1 MSVFRWCRTRCA
13 CSAAFLLLIGLGA
26 PRRALA
32 QQADEALVGVLARLL
47 AAADARRFDAP
58 LLGDALQH
66 PDPAVRRQAAL
77 AAGRIGDPAAVD
89 LLVGALADSIPA
101 VRAAA
106 AFGLGL
112 LHQARATG
120 PLVTLARAAAPDQQ
134 GDPEIQAVTALAR
147 IGGDSGARAIQQLL
161 DLAAPGQPVSP
172 VVAQAIL
179 ESWRL
184 GRRAAV
190 PALLRFA
197 ADPNVDVRWRVIYT
211 LGRARS
217 VPGVPVV
224 LNALQDADP
233 RVRAIAARGVSAVL
247 IDSAGLDRRGV
258 AARLGALLGDRDAQV
273 RINVLRALASLR
285 DSTVASAVAA
295 LASDADV
302 NVAVQAETT
311 LGAGGGSVAIA
322 ALRARIASP
331 LFALRRQ
338 AVIGLAQA
346 DTAAGAVEARGL
358 AADPDWR
365 WHLVAAEAFAAA
377 RSRPQ
382 LETLLADPDG
392 RVVAQ
397 ALQGLQRVVP
407 DSDAALRARARELL
421 AHADPAVRSV
431 AADLLARHPDPADVD
446 RLAQAYAR
454 AAGDPFDDAALSA
467 VSALAAIARASA
479 AGRLAVATRFLGSV
493 RRPDDYL
500 VRRLAVA
507 DTFSDAAAAWG
518 PDVPIATGRSDADY
532 RDIARRYLVPALT
545 GQPNPQVTIETDR
558 GRLTLELLPAEAP
571 ITVAAFLGL
580 VDRRYFDGGRWH
592 RVVPNFVIQDGDPR
606 GDGWGGPGF
615 VLRDEVNPVRYQ
627 AGTMGMALSGPDTG
641 GSQFFITHSPQP
653 HLDGIYPVFGRMTAD
668 QRTLPLVAIGD
679 RIRSIHR

>member
-1 MSVFRWCRTRCA
+1 
-13 CSAAFLLLIGLGA
+13 
-26 PRRALA
+26 
-32 QQADEALVGVLARLL
+32 
-47 AAADARRFDAP
+47 
-58 LLGDALQH
+58 
-66 PDPAVRRQAAL
+66 
-77 AAGRIGDPAAVD
+77 
-89 LLVGALADSIPA
+89 
-101 VRAAA
+101 
-106 AFGLGL
+106 
-112 LHQARATG
+112 
-120 PLVTLARAAAPDQQ
+120 
-134 GDPEIQAVTALAR
+134 
-147 IGGDSGARAIQQLL
+147 
-161 DLAAPGQPVSP
+161 
-172 VVAQAIL
+172 
-179 ESWRL
+179 
-184 GRRAAV
+184 
-190 PALLRFA
+190 
-197 ADPNVDVRWRVIYT
+197 
-211 LGRARS
+211 

-233 RVRAIAARGVSAVL
+233 RVRAIAARGVNAVL

-258 AARLGALLGDRDAQV
+258 AVRLQALLGDRDAQV
-273 RINVLRALASLR
+273 RINALRALASLR

-311 LGAGGGSVAIA
+311 LGAGGGSIAIA

-346 DTAAGAVEARGL
+346 DTAAGAEAARGL
-358 AADPDWR
+358 GADPDWR
-365 WHLVAAEAFAAA
+365 WRLVAAEAFAAA
-377 RSRPQ
+377 RARPQ

-479 AGRLAVATRFLGSV
+479 AGRLAVATRFLGTV

-507 DTFSDAAAAWG
+507 DTFTDAAAAWG
-518 PDVPIATGRSDADY
+518 PDVPITTGRSDADY

-571 ITVAAFLGL
+571 LTVAAFLGL

-641 GSQFFITHSPQP
+641 GSQFFLTHSPQP
-653 HLDGIYPVFGRMTAD
+653 HLDGIYTVFGRMTAD
-668 QRTLPLVAIGD
+668 QRILPLVAIGD

>member
-1 MSVFRWCRTRCA
+1 
-13 CSAAFLLLIGLGA
+13 
-26 PRRALA
+26 
-32 QQADEALVGVLARLL
+32 VGELARLL
-47 AAADARRFDAP
+47 AAADARRFDAA
-58 LLGDALQH
+58 LLGDALQD
-66 PDPAVRRQAAL
+66 PNPAVRRQAAL
-77 AAGRIGDPAAVD
+77 AAGRVGDPAAVD
-89 LLVGALADSIPA
+89 VLVAALADSSST

-161 DLAAPGQPVSP
+161 DLAAPGQPLSP
-172 VVAQAIL
+172 VVSQAIL
-179 ESWRL
+179 ESWHL

-190 PALLRFA
+190 PTLLRFA
-197 ADPNVDVRWRVIYT
+197 TDANADVRWRVTYA
-211 LGRARS
+211 LGRVRS

-224 LNALQDADP
+224 LNALQDADS
-233 RVRAIAARGVSAVL
+233 RVRAIAARGISAAL

-258 AARLGALLGDRDAQV
+258 AARLQALLGDRDAQV
-273 RINVLRALASLR
+273 RINALRALASLR

-346 DTAAGAVEARGL
+346 DTAAGAAAARGL
-358 AADPDWR
+358 SLDPDWR

-377 RSRPQ
+377 RSRAQ
-382 LETLLADPDG
+382 LEGLLADPDG

-431 AADLLARHPDPADVD
+431 AADLLAHRPDPADVD

-467 VSALAAIARASA
+467 VTALAAIARASA
-479 AGRLAVATRFLGSV
+479 AGRLAVATRFLG
-493 RRPDDYL
+493 
-500 VRRLAVA
+500 
-507 DTFSDAAAAWG
+507 
-518 PDVPIATGRSDADY
+518 
-532 RDIARRYLVPALT
+532 
-545 GQPNPQVTIETDR
+545 
-558 GRLTLELLPAEAP
+558 
-571 ITVAAFLGL
+571 TV
-580 VDRRYFDGGRWH
+580 
-592 RVVPNFVIQDGDPR
+592 Q
-606 GDGWGGPGF
+606 
-615 VLRDEVNPVRYQ
+615 
-627 AGTMGMALSGPDTG
+627 
-641 GSQFFITHSPQP
+641 
-653 HLDGIYPVFGRMTAD
+653 
-668 QRTLPLVAIGD
+668 
-679 RIRSIHR
+679 